1 MPQVQV
7 QLKPTVTT
15 LTDQYLGRIA
25 VAVEKI
31 ADYLVNKDKQQ
42 ILGSIDMMQDI
53 VNRIRKN
60 NCDDCDLTQT
70 ELEGMMESMRAYAEK
85 HYGKACWSCPAGRD
99 ECDQTKTIV
108 CEDCEHMAEIRKQ
121 SLGDEN
127 EQGNS

>member
-7 QLKPTVTT
+7 QLKPTITT

-60 NCDDCDLTQT
+60 NCDDCDMTHT
-70 ELEGMMESMRAYAEK
+70 ELEGMMESLRAYAEK
-85 HYGKACWSCPAGRD
+85 HYGKECWSCPAGRD
-99 ECDQTKTIV
+99 DCDQTKTIV

>member
-1 MPQVQV
+1 MPQA
-7 QLKPTVTT
+7 QLKPTITT

-42 ILGSIDMMQDI
+42 ILDSVDMMQDI

-60 NCDDCDLTQT
+60 NCDDCDMTQT
-70 ELEGMMESMRAYAEK
+70 ELEGMMEYMRAYAEK
-85 HYGKACWSCPAGRD
+85 HYGKECWSCPAGRD
-99 ECDQTKTIV
+99 DCDQTKTIV

>member
-1 MPQVQV
+1 MPQVPV
-7 QLKPTVTT
+7 QLKPTITT

-25 VAVEKI
+25 VALEKI
-31 ADYLVNKDKQQ
+31 ADYLVNKDRKQ
-42 ILGSIDMMQDI
+42 ILDSVDMMQDI

-60 NCDDCDLTQT
+60 NCDDCDMTQT

-85 HYGKACWSCPAGRD
+85 HYGKECWSCPAGRD
-99 ECDQTKTIV
+99 DCDQTNIV

-127 EQGNS
+127 KQGHS

>member
-7 QLKPTVTT
+7 QLKPTITT

-60 NCDDCDLTQT
+60 NCDDCDMTQT

-85 HYGKACWSCPAGRD
+85 HYGKECWSCPAGRD
-99 ECDQTKTIV
+99 NCDQTKTIV

>member
-1 MPQVQV
+1 MYESGQREPDFEM
-7 QLKPTVTT
+7 L
-15 LTDQYLGRIA
+15 
-25 VAVEKI
+25 EKI

-60 NCDDCDLTQT
+60 NCDDCDMTQT

-85 HYGKACWSCPAGRD
+85 HYGKECWSCPAGRD
-99 ECDQTKTIV
+99 DCDQTKTIV

-121 SLGDEN
+121 SLGDDD